1 MCGIFYIL
9 HKPIF
14 TDEEYIIQA
23 IYDNAFFI
31 LSIISCLG
39 VVVSIVSTLKKDSEA
54 RTNEKLD
61 IEKNFVKINVKLDS
75 FCDQIKTMLHNQEK
89 ANDEI
94 KKLSNKLIQDD
105 ERIETLFN
113 YYRQLEK
120 QISRFENRGEKN
132 AKSN

>member
-1 MCGIFYIL
+1 MR
-9 HKPIF
+9 
-14 TDEEYIIQA
+14 TDTTISIA
-23 IYDNAFFI
+23 FI

-94 KKLSNKLIQDD
+94 KKLSDKLIQDD

-113 YYRQLEK
+113 YYRQFEK
-120 QISRFENRGEKN
+120 QISRFENRDEK
-132 AKSN
+132 KC